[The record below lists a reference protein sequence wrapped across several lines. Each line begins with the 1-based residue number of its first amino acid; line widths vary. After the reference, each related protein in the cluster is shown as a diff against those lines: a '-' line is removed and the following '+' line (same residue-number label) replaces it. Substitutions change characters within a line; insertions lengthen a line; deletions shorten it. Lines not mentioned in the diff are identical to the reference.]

1 MNKFQLDFFAKFI
14 EFIVYSWKPK
24 KVTMVFYTIVIEKFD
39 IIEFKL
45 KTKSK
50 YDFGM
55 HFNNEKNKT

>member
-1 MNKFQLDFFAKFI
+1 
-14 EFIVYSWKPK
+14 
-24 KVTMVFYTIVIEKFD
+24 MVFYTIVIEKFD

-55 HFNNEKNKT
+55 HFNNEKIKPKYWQILF